1 MNVSLSRS
9 GFTVDPEEDTLRYRC
24 CGRRLVLVPN
34 RSTPSGLNDYG
45 SVALTS
51 QVMKVLEE
59 LVFAHLKLCESSLAS
74 LSSMWHVQKQLAYR
88 ANRSTEDTIS
98 IALQTAQEHLE
109 KPNTYVRML
118 SLDFSSA
125 FHTVIPSRVVSKLYS
140 LGLNSTICNWTLD
153 FLTNHPQTVRT
164 VTGIICD
171 EHDETRG
178 RARTRAELCRCHILM
193 PLIDTRAAV
202 RSGRSGDWSRSAS
215 MDGRGGLLGVRRPPR
230 SWCCW
235 KVFLLLSIFFHN
247 YLSLLLDC
255 PPICV
260 CSPTEIYCN
269 KSDSSNFFPLLSF
282 QGSGSGGNTTG
293 DFEDLFQN
301 ITSIYID
308 NWTGLQTL
316 RDVDMELY
324 TGLERLTI
332 TRSNLH
338 TIHARVF
345 SKNPHLRYIY
355 LSKNPMLTTL
365 SWQIFEQLQLFELHL
380 EEVEFACGC
389 EIRWLQLW
397 QQRGEAGLSGQ
408 QLHCTDGSRKILL
421 HDMNIS
427 SCDLPDISVSHSN
440 LTVVEG
446 DSVTAICNGSGSPLP
461 EVDWAVNGLHSI
473 NAQAEISHTDYVRPH
488 MDIYQDYVEGC
499 LTFKNP
505 THHNNGNY
513 TLEATNYLG
522 VANSTVYGHFLDK
535 PFDGESG
542 HCLLCPS
549 VFLPV
554 TPTAETH
561 KPEDDTFGVS
571 ITVGLAGFVCVMLVV
586 LFLLINKYGRHSKFG
601 MKGPVAVIS
610 GEEDSASP
618 LHHVNHGIIS
628 PCTLDAGPDAVVIGM
643 TRIPVIENPQY
654 FRHGHNYVQHIKRRD
669 IILKRELGEGAFG
682 KVFLAECYNLSPT
695 KDKMLVAIKNLKDPT
710 LAARKDFQRE
720 AELLTNLQHEHIVK
734 FYGVCVDGDPLI
746 MVFEYMKHGDLN
758 KFLRAHGPDALI
770 LVDGQP
776 LQTNGEL
783 GLSQML
789 HIASQIA
796 AGMLYLASQHFVHRD
811 LATRNCLVG
820 NGLLVKI
827 GDFGMSRDIYST
839 DYYRVGGHTM
849 LPIRWMPP
857 ESIMYRKFT
866 TESDVWSFGVI
877 LWEIFTYGKQP
888 WFQLAN
894 NEVIECITQG
904 RVLECPW
911 LCPKEIYDMMRGCWQ
926 REPQQ
931 RHNIKDIQKML
942 FALMKATPVYL
953 DILG

>member
-1 MNVSLSRS
+1 ML
-9 GFTVDPEEDTLRYRC
+9 DIL
-24 CGRRLVLVPN
+24 
-34 RSTPSGLNDYG
+34 
-45 SVALTS
+45 
-51 QVMKVLEE
+51 KV
-59 LVFAHLKLCESSLAS
+59 
-74 LSSMWHVQKQLAYR
+74 
-88 ANRSTEDTIS
+88 
-98 IALQTAQEHLE
+98 
-109 KPNTYVRML
+109 
-118 SLDFSSA
+118 
-125 FHTVIPSRVVSKLYS
+125 
-140 LGLNSTICNWTLD
+140 
-153 FLTNHPQTVRT
+153 
-164 VTGIICD
+164 
-171 EHDETRG
+171 
-178 RARTRAELCRCHILM
+178 
-193 PLIDTRAAV
+193 
-202 RSGRSGDWSRSAS
+202 
-215 MDGRGGLLGVRRPPR
+215 
-230 SWCCW
+230 
-235 KVFLLLSIFFHN
+235 VFLLSAFFHN
-247 YLSLLLDC
+247 YLSSLLDC
-255 PPICV
+255 PPTCT
-260 CSPTEIYCN
+260 CSPTEIYSAPMSPSWQWELRL
-269 KSDSSNFFPLLSF
+269 KHI
-282 QGSGSGGNTTG
+282 
-293 DFEDLFQN
+293 E
-301 ITSIYID
+301 

-316 RDVDMELY
+316 RDMDMELY
-324 TGLERLTI
+324 TGLERL
-332 TRSNLH
+332 N
-338 TIHARVF
+338 
-345 SKNPHLRYIY
+345 

-365 SWQIFEQLQLFELHL
+365 SWQTFEHLQLFELHL
-380 EEVEFACGC
+380 EEVVFTCGC

-397 QQRGEAGLSGQ
+397 QQRGEAGLSSQ
-408 QLHCTDGSRKILL
+408 QLYCADGYRKILL
-421 HDMNIS
+421 NDMNIS
-427 SCDLPDISVSHSN
+427 NCDLPEISVSHSN
-440 LTVVEG
+440 LTVIEG
-446 DSVTAICNGSGSPLP
+446 DQVMAICNGSGSPLP
-461 EVDWAVNGLHSI
+461 EVDWPVNGLRSINTQGAKLYGNTIHSI
-473 NAQAEISHTDYVRPH
+473 NITLVNVSRDDNNFLLTCTATNIVGMTNASVQLTVHFPPSIVKLKEPERRHDTCIEFTVRGSPHPTLRWFYKDKVRFIHMSVSTDY
-488 MDIYQDYVEGC
+488 IEGC

-513 TLEATNYLG
+513 TLEASNYLG
-522 VANSTVYGHFLDK
+522 LATSTVYGHFLNK
-535 PFDGESG
+535 PFD
-542 HCLLCPS
+542 
-549 VFLPV
+549 V

-561 KPEDDTFGVS
+561 KPEEDTFGVS
-571 ITVGLAGFVCVMLVV
+571 IAVCLAGFACVMLVV
-586 LFLLINKYGRHSKFG
+586 LFLLINKYGRRSKFG

-628 PCTLDAGPDAVVIGM
+628 PCTLDAGADAVVIGM

-654 FRHGHNYVQHIKRRD
+654 FRHGHNCNKPTTYVQHIKRRD

-695 KDKMLVAIKNLKDPT
+695 KDKMLVAVKTLKDPT

-758 KFLRAHGPDALI
+758 KFLRAHGPDAMI

-796 AGMLYLASQHFVHRD
+796 AGMIYLASQHFVHRD

-904 RVLECPW
+904 RVLERPR
-911 LCPKEIYDMMRGCWQ
+911 LCPKEVYDLMLGCWQ

-931 RHNIKDIQKML
+931 RLNIKDIQKML
-942 FALMKATPVYL
+942 FTLMKATPVYL